1 MADNFS
7 LPKKRILSILKCSRK
22 KIKAC
27 SQTFIKSISTEM
39 HAIYTFSNINIGV
52 SDDGER
58 DLVKHV
64 KTVKENAC

>member
-1 MADNFS
+1 
-7 LPKKRILSILKCSRK
+7 
-22 KIKAC
+22 
-27 SQTFIKSISTEM
+27 M

>member
-1 MADNFS
+1 MIIQKHLVHTKVDS
-7 LPKKRILSILKCSRK
+7 SRK

-52 SDDGER
+52 SDDGKR
-58 DLVKHV
+58 DFVKHV